1 MATTDLLGELCQV
14 VVAQDVEQE
23 QENRTVN
30 DGRSA
35 RPTRA
40 GNGKGK
46 PRDDRAIAPSTTT
59 TTTAL
64 AVVDG
69 DTLVAMYRTACEAE
83 SEEPCEEH
91 VRLLSSIPGEL
102 VMDARRGGAAALA
115 FSYSSKPPFGAV
127 LRVTSGS
134 PEQVGAL
141 LTTLAPPAHAE
152 AVAVVDTLD
161 LTGLRGRVPHEALAD
176 MLDNALLWG
185 PWWRLRCLVL
195 RDCGLTPMHVRALGR
210 LDTVPC
216 LWNLEVLDLSD
227 NDSIGTDPATGT
239 PRGPGEYA
247 GADVAFLVYL
257 WKQAKLRRIS
267 LKGCKLGTTEI
278 EALLKVLLRYHVP
291 SEQGM
296 ECGELMHGGSRY
308 FLECLELGDCD
319 DAVVDTL
326 AAVLSA
332 LPKIACV
339 DVDGLGEASRR
350 RLAELIKGKQLQT
363 DGDGGGDR
371 GEEGEEDDDDD
382 DDDDTPSTV
391 ICTRKFD
398 LGSLQPPTEHVLP
411 VRAAGV
417 LADADAAHPK
427 LPQQLLDDFGLN
439 EIVRR
444 DDVPMQDTAEVVL
457 KATKSLDKYGLNLVS
472 PGRIAARSRYSKKQ
486 RRGDEDDEDDEDDGD
501 DDDEMFRAREIEI
514 RSDDDRKVDGETSSS
529 DSEGGIPRERPTHDQ
544 INFKIRDG
552 ALDEDSRMGRVY
564 RATAKKNIASLPEKK
579 RKAARRAFGLWDQCT
594 ENSWDRRRWTNP
606 SRTQFDSPEILGQL
620 NLLFDI
626 LHEEALD
633 IGFPFPLW
641 RPGQGARAFLPE
653 EEEEE
658 AEAVEEVREVRE
670 VREVELDLT
679 GSGERGQK
687 KRMIVDSD

>member
-1 MATTDLLGELCQV
+1 MT
-14 VVAQDVEQE
+14 
-23 QENRTVN
+23 
-30 DGRSA
+30 GRSPRA
-35 RPTRA
+35 RPR
-40 GNGKGK
+40 
-46 PRDDRAIAPSTTT
+46 RRQPSPSS
-59 TTTAL
+59 TA
-64 AVVDG
+64 
-69 DTLVAMYRTACEAE
+69 TPLVAMYRTACEAE

-247 GADVAFLVYL
+247 GAEVAFLVYL

-371 GEEGEEDDDDD
+371 GEEGEEGDDDG
-382 DDDDTPSTV
+382 DTPSTV
-391 ICTRKFD
+391 ICTRTFD

-417 LADADAAHPK
+417 QADADAAHPK

-444 DDVPMQDTAEVVL
+444 DDVPMQDN
-457 KATKSLDKYGLNLVS
+457 SRGGLEGDQV
-472 PGRIAARSRYSKKQ
+472 PGQVRSEPRVA
-486 RRGDEDDEDDEDDGD
+486 GPDC
-501 DDDEMFRAREIEI
+501 REIE
-514 RSDDDRKVDGETSSS
+514 VFQET
-529 DSEGGIPRERPTHDQ
+529 
-544 INFKIRDG
+544 
-552 ALDEDSRMGRVY
+552 
-564 RATAKKNIASLPEKK
+564 
-579 RKAARRAFGLWDQCT
+579 AARG
-594 ENSWDRRRWTNP
+594 RRRG
-606 SRTQFDSPEILGQL
+606 R
-620 NLLFDI
+620 
-626 LHEEALD
+626 
-633 IGFPFPLW
+633 
-641 RPGQGARAFLPE
+641 
-653 EEEEE
+653 
-658 AEAVEEVREVRE
+658 
-670 VREVELDLT
+670 
-679 GSGERGQK
+679 RG
-687 KRMIVDSD
+687 R

>member
-1 MATTDLLGELCQV
+1 LCQV
-14 VVAQDVEQE
+14 VVAQDVE

-40 GNGKGK
+40 GNGRGK
-46 PRDDRAIAPSTTT
+46 PRDDRAIVPST

-69 DTLVAMYRTACEAE
+69 DTLVAMYKTACEAV

-115 FSYSSKPPFGAV
+115 FSSSSSKPPFGAV

-185 PWWRLRCLVL
+185 PWWRLRYLVL
-195 RDCGLTPMHVRALGR
+195 RDCGLTPMHVRALGG

-227 NDSIGTDPATGT
+227 NASIGTDPATGT

-267 LKGCKLGTTEI
+267 LKGCKLGTTVT

-308 FLECLELGDCD
+308 FLECLELGTCD

-339 DVDGLGEASRR
+339 DVDGVCEASRR
-350 RLAELIKGKQLQT
+350 RLTELIKGKQLQT
-363 DGDGGGDR
+363 DGGGDR
-371 GEEGEEDDDDD
+371 GEEGANAAGNVDDDNDDDDD
-382 DDDDTPSTV
+382 APSTA
-391 ICTRKFD
+391 IYTRKFD

-411 VRAAGV
+411 VHPAGV
-417 LADADAAHPK
+417 LADDDAPHPK

-439 EIVRR
+439 EIVLR
-444 DDVPMQDTAEVVL
+444 DDVAMQDTTEVVL

-486 RRGDEDDEDDEDDGD
+486 RRGNEDDGD
-501 DDDEMFRAREIEI
+501 GDGDETFPAREIET
-514 RSDDDRKVDGETSSS
+514 RSDDDRNVDGETSSS
-529 DSEGGIPRERPTHDQ
+529 DSEGGVPRERPTHDQ

-564 RATAKKNIASLPEKK
+564 RATAKKNIASLSEKK
-579 RKAARRAFGLWDQCT
+579 RKVARRAFGLWDQCT

-641 RPGQGARAFLPE
+641 RRGQGARAFLPDE
-653 EEEEE
+653 EEEA
-658 AEAVEEVREVRE
+658 AEAVEEAREVRE
-670 VREVELDLT
+670 VREAEVDLT
-679 GSGERGQK
+679 GSGERGQ
-687 KRMIVDSD
+687 RRRRLVDSSQSSDDD